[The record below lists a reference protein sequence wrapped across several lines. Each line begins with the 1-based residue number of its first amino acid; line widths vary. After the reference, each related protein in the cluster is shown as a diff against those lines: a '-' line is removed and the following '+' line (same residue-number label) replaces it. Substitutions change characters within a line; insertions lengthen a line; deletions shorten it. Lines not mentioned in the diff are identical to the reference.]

1 MDFNL
6 PETATAVRDG
16 VAAIGAR
23 YDHSYWD
30 RCEQDK
36 RWPAE
41 VWAELAKGGW
51 LGLCVPQ
58 EYGGGGQGLLDLA
71 VATETLSSSGAG
83 SGSSFIYLLT
93 PGFGALTISTHGTE
107 EQKRELLPGLA
118 AGELQTCFAITEP
131 DAGSDALRITTQA
144 RRDGSDFLVRGQKVW
159 ITGVQRADYMLLV
172 TRTIPAADAK
182 SRTSGFTVLLVDV
195 KEAAAAGTLTYQ
207 PIPKLGWNTAP
218 SNMVFLDDVRV
229 PSHRVLGEVDRGF
242 AVLWDILNPERII
255 VAASAVGAATAALE
269 ADVRLRA
276 RARGLRPSDRRE
288 PGDRL
293 PARADQG
300 QDGTCQADDLQ
311 GGLAV
316 RQASAVRERGQHCQT
331 DRHPGVVGSG
341 RPRLPDVRRD
351 GLFAG
356 LPGCPD
362 VPRREDRAD
371 STGNGRADPGPHRYA
386 RTWAPPH
393 ILNGC
398 RALSSRAGLSL
409 PRAQA
414 AVLCGCAIR
423 RSGAVGRQ
431 RSALAVVRV
440 AFVAKGA
447 HALADVGAGE
457 LEELERERRV
467 EGRPGLP

>member
-6 PETATAVRDG
+6 PETATAVREG

-58 EYGGGGQGLLDLA
+58 EYGGGGQGLLELA

-172 TRTIPAADAK
+172 TRTIPAAEAK
-182 SRTSGFTVLLVDV
+182 PRTSGFTVLLVDV
-195 KEAAAAGTLTYQ
+195 KEAATAGTLTYQ

-255 VAASAVGAATAALE
+255 VAASAVGAAIAALE
-269 ADVRLRA
+269 VTCDY
-276 RARGLRPSDRRE
+276 ARGREVFGRPIGANQAIAFPLAQIKAKTELARLMTYKAAWLFDRHRPCGNE
-288 PGDRL
+288 ANIAKL
-293 PARADQG
+293 TA
-300 QDGTCQADDLQ
+300 T
-311 GGLAV
+311 
-316 RQASAVRERGQHCQT
+316 QASWEAADRAFQT
-331 DRHPGVVGSG
+331 FGGMAYSLDYPVARMFRDARIG
-341 RPRLPDVRRD
+341 RIAPVTEELI
-351 GLFAG
+351 LAHIATHELG
-356 LPGCPD
+356 LP
-362 VPRREDRAD
+362 
-371 STGNGRADPGPHRYA
+371 
-386 RTWAPPH
+386 RTY
-393 ILNGC
+393 
-398 RALSSRAGLSL
+398 
-409 PRAQA
+409 
-414 AVLCGCAIR
+414 
-423 RSGAVGRQ
+423 
-431 RSALAVVRV
+431 
-440 AFVAKGA
+440 
-447 HALADVGAGE
+447 
-457 LEELERERRV
+457 
-467 EGRPGLP
+467 

>member
-58 EYGGGGQGLLDLA
+58 EYGGGGQGLLELA

-172 TRTIPAADAK
+172 TRTIPAAEAK
-182 SRTSGFTVLLVDV
+182 PRTSGFTVLLVDV
-195 KEAAAAGTLTYQ
+195 KEAATAGTLTYQ

-255 VAASAVGAATAALE
+255 VAASAVGAAIAALE
-269 ADVRLRA
+269 VTCDY
-276 RARGLRPSDRRE
+276 ARGREVFGRPIGANQAIAFPLAQIKAKTELARLMTYKAAWLFDRHRPCGNE
-288 PGDRL
+288 ANIAKL
-293 PARADQG
+293 TA
-300 QDGTCQADDLQ
+300 T
-311 GGLAV
+311 
-316 RQASAVRERGQHCQT
+316 QASWEAADRAFQT
-331 DRHPGVVGSG
+331 FGGMAYSLDYPVARMFRDARIG
-341 RPRLPDVRRD
+341 RIAPVTEELI
-351 GLFAG
+351 LAHIATHELG
-356 LPGCPD
+356 LP
-362 VPRREDRAD
+362 
-371 STGNGRADPGPHRYA
+371 
-386 RTWAPPH
+386 RTY
-393 ILNGC
+393 
-398 RALSSRAGLSL
+398 
-409 PRAQA
+409 
-414 AVLCGCAIR
+414 
-423 RSGAVGRQ
+423 
-431 RSALAVVRV
+431 
-440 AFVAKGA
+440 
-447 HALADVGAGE
+447 
-457 LEELERERRV
+457 
-467 EGRPGLP
+467 